1 MAVSKWC
8 CRLIAHTMSANVCNV
23 GLSYAW
29 LGRSH
34 VHSTSFAFV
43 DDAKTYSRTSD
54 SGGTNITFSIL
65 MKAHTHAWRSI
76 HSHLLVEPTKI
87 LSKKKWIEIRRCNVT
102 CDIEV
107 RFVTMNVWPIK
118 HSCKFIRWTAECP
131 YWQWVFA
138 IVSIIMNTLCCGASA
153 LSRCSVSFPIE
164 IHSEIY
170 GIRSV

>member
-8 CRLIAHTMSANVCNV
+8 CRLIAHTMPANVCNV

-65 MKAHTHAWRSI
+65 MKAHTRMKVNSLAFTGRTHKNSI
-76 HSHLLVEPTKI
+76 E
-87 LSKKKWIEIRRCNVT
+87 KK
-102 CDIEV
+102 
-107 RFVTMNVWPIK
+107 MN
-118 HSCKFIRWTAECP
+118 
-131 YWQWVFA
+131 
-138 IVSIIMNTLCCGASA
+138 
-153 LSRCSVSFPIE
+153 
-164 IHSEIY
+164 
-170 GIRSV
+170 